1 MVTYLLLSPRHKAI
15 VKTKLLHTFG
25 IIDKNWEING
35 KSNNYQMTSPTF
47 LLDGIYKSMEGPKS
61 SRYIQLNQ
69 NDSLLWIT
77 KFKVEAIDDETKAK
91 ISNDYICHT
100 NIDLND

>member
-1 MVTYLLLSPRHKAI
+1 M
-15 VKTKLLHTFG
+15 KTKLLHTFG